1 MKPFGREK
9 KIKGSGAW
17 KKDYHI
23 HYKNKKVKNWW
34 ENICN
39 YLSRSMMK
47 QNWEKDIKHEL

>member
-9 KIKGSGAW
+9 KIKGSGIW

-23 HYKNKKVKNWW
+23 HHKNKKVKNWW
-34 ENICN
+34 EDICD

-47 QNWEKDIKHEL
+47 QNWKKDIKLDI